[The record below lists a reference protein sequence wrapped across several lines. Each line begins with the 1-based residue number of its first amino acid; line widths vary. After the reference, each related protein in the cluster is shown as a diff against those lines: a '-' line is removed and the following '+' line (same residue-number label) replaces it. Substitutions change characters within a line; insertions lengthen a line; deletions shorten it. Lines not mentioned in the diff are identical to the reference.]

1 MLLRRL
7 TGYLRHEN
15 WFAIILELVV
25 IVVGL
30 FLAFQLDRWYESQ
43 RTKSD
48 LQAHLAS
55 LTEDFAENETRLI
68 SAISIGKQ
76 EMEAAITLRAEIR
89 KDSPDLSVAELNQ
102 LISQT
107 TQLPTFNVVDLAY
120 RNLIS
125 DGTLADFSS
134 SDLKKELAEFYAAHE
149 LTKLIQNTQEL
160 QFVTIWQPYAL
171 INLDYAATNRK
182 PGAMRGYAVLLY
194 TASSRIY
201 LYRFD
206 RLFRFLEPDQE
217 PLNVTT
223 TPNGVPPPRKLVRDH
238 SGVGSHSGWIISR
251 VPARSL
257 V

>member
-7 TGYLRHEN
+7 TGYLSQEN
-15 WFAIILELVV
+15 WFAVILELIVV
-25 IVVGL
+25 VVGL

-48 LQAHLAS
+48 LQAHLVS
-55 LTEDFAENETRLI
+55 LTEDFAENETRLTL
-68 SAISIGKQ
+68 AISIGKQ

-89 KDSPDLSVAELNQ
+89 KDSPDLAVTELNQ

-107 TQLPTFNVVDLAY
+107 TQLPTFNAVDLAY

-171 INLDYAATNRK
+171 ENLDYAASNIKSGSKRNF
-182 PGAMRGYAVLLY
+182 AVLQPYIDPDLVLKAMKTKQFENIIVIQWE
-194 TASSRIY
+194 TAEDLVNDWSGLLERIERIQAM
-201 LYRFD
+201 L
-206 RLFRFLEPDQE
+206 PA
-217 PLNVTT
+217 
-223 TPNGVPPPRKLVRDH
+223 PN
-238 SGVGSHSGWIISR
+238 
-251 VPARSL
+251 
-257 V
+257 